1 VVREPVAFLPS
12 QIEFN
17 GMPNVRLWEFE
28 DRRTDFGSI
37 RAGTT
42 DVPLLLLAEFG
53 LIYGNDWTVVPYN
66 LEVGTLAD
74 IKGVIVNDVFG
85 VQTFIRPAGQGQN
98 MDWQRWSMY
107 KLRSAGRV
115 DNVDDRLF
123 LPPSLAK
130 VYESRPVEKVVL
142 ARDEIANMVWGV
154 EEAIPGVSG
163 TGVNGFEAGKTLADY
178 FSPKGVETTPP
189 RTPNEAKIAYLL
201 GTTVP
206 ENWIPFIPAR
216 IPGSIRQI
224 RLQRAAMPR
233 LNDLIPGSVIRPR
246 GRILRVSL
254 DEGRQDTRYF
264 IHEEEVPRA
273 GVIVTRQFQR
283 ARGSNGEV
291 FTWVGRR
298 KMTGRG
304 EGASGLAFDQIV
316 PLPQQEPT

>member
-1 VVREPVAFLPS
+1 
-12 QIEFN
+12 
-17 GMPNVRLWEFE
+17 
-28 DRRTDFGSI
+28 
-37 RAGTT
+37 
-42 DVPLLLLAEFG
+42 LLLAEFG

-74 IKGVIVNDVFG
+74 IKGVIVSDVFG
-85 VQTFIRPAGQGQN
+85 VQTFIRPAGQGQR

-107 KLRSAGRV
+107 NLRAVGNEDR
-115 DNVDDRLF
+115 VDDRLF

-130 VYESRPVEKVVL
+130 VYESDPIEKVVL

-154 EEAIPGVSG
+154 EETIPGVSG
-163 TGVNGFEAGKTLADY
+163 DGVNGFEAGKALASY
-178 FSPKGVETTPP
+178 LSPDGAGTNQP
-189 RTPNEAKIAYLL
+189 RTPNEANISYLL

-206 ENWIPFIPAR
+206 ENWVPFIPAR
-216 IPGSIRQI
+216 KPGSTREI

-233 LNDLIPGSVIRPR
+233 LTDLIQGSVIRPR
-246 GRILRVSL
+246 GRILRVNL
-254 DEGRQDTRYF
+254 DEDRQDTTYF

-298 KMTGRG
+298 KVTGRG
-304 EGASGLAFDQIV
+304 EGASGDA
-316 PLPQQEPT
+316 P